1 MVLLT
6 RRQGRW
12 VVQPQSQPFGQPAKA
27 EAVIPRGESVE
38 QASARQSDCTVSRD
52 FPRQSGCLRGLFRWD
67 RPGFHAKYLKAFG
80 NDFHIVERLASAFGE
95 LSLTSRRKIVLTR
108 QLPPRVEERASRDY
122 EAVLN
127 PEDRL
132 LSTDEV
138 LALAEGADALLI
150 CSSEKF
156 RADVFPRLPQS
167 VKIISTFSVGLDHID
182 VEAAKARG
190 VRIGNTPDA
199 VTIATAEIAMLLILG
214 AARRAWE
221 GQKMVRDREWHGW
234 HSMQLLGRRLDN
246 KRLGIFGMGKI
257 GRALAKRARGFDMEI
272 HYHNRRRLS
281 RSEELGAIY
290 HESLDSLLAVSDVLS
305 LNAPSTPETQSLLN
319 ASAIAKLPA
328 GAMVVNTARGDL
340 VVDEDLIPAL
350 KSGRVAYAGLDV
362 FRGEPRI
369 NDGYYD
375 LPNTFLLP
383 HMGSA
388 TIEARDEM
396 GFAALDNIDAVLAG
410 REPPYPVV

>member
-1 MVLLT
+1 M
-6 RRQGRW
+6 
-12 VVQPQSQPFGQPAKA
+12 
-27 EAVIPRGESVE
+27 
-38 QASARQSDCTVSRD
+38 
-52 FPRQSGCLRGLFRWD
+52 
-67 RPGFHAKYLKAFG
+67 
-80 NDFHIVERLASAFGE
+80 
-95 LSLTSRRKIVLTR
+95 SRRRIVLTR
-108 QLPPRVEERASRDY
+108 RLPPRVEERASRDY
-122 EAVLN
+122 DAILN

-132 LSTDEV
+132 LGMDEV
-138 LALAEGADALLI
+138 LRLADGADALLI

-156 RADVFPRLPQS
+156 RADVFERLPRS
-167 VKIISTFSVGLDHID
+167 VKVIATFSVGLDHID
-182 VEAAKARG
+182 VDAARKRG

-199 VTIATAEIAMLLILG
+199 VTVATAEIAMLLILG

-221 GQKMVRDREWHGW
+221 GQKMLRDREWHGW

-257 GRALAKRARGFDMEI
+257 GRALAQRARGFDMEI
-272 HYHNRRRLS
+272 HYHNRSRLP
-281 RSEELGAIY
+281 REEEQGAIY
-290 HESLDSLLAVSDVLS
+290 HDSLDSLLAVSDVLS
-305 LNAPSTPETQSLLN
+305 LNAPATPETQSVLN
-319 ASAIAKLPA
+319 AGTIARLPEGAI
-328 GAMVVNTARGDL
+328 VVNTARGDL
-340 VVDEDLIPAL
+340 VADEDLIAAL

-369 NDGYYD
+369 HDGYYD

-396 GFAALDNIDAVLAG
+396 GFAALDNIDAVLQG